1 MLIRAAVA
9 ALALCAGLAEAGEVA
24 VNTYKG
30 RAYHHLALELTPDM
44 LVADPEVVDP
54 DIGYAFSEGGLFE
67 IYLAPPV
74 PGVAA
79 PGCRAVTVRMP
90 WTDFTAPGA
99 EDKIAVKRAL
109 FERIAALRGGGPP
122 VEVVL
127 ELDPYLAE
135 EKGRYRL
142 TQCLAFFRQAFGAY
156 VPHDGPLAG
165 RE

>member
-1 MLIRAAVA
+1 MLIRAAAA
-9 ALALCAGLAEAGEVA
+9 ALALCAGLAEAGQVA

-30 RAYHHLALELTPDM
+30 RAYHHLALDLTRGM
-44 LVADPEVVDP
+44 LVEDAAVVDP

-90 WTDFTAPGA
+90 WTDFTAEGA
-99 EDKIAVKRAL
+99 EEKIATKRAL

-122 VEVVL
+122 VAVVL
-127 ELDPYLAE
+127 ELDPYLARE
-135 EKGRYRL
+135 EGRYRL
-142 TQCLAFFRQAFGAY
+142 TECLAFFRQAFGAY
-156 VPHDGPLAG
+156 VGHDGPLGAH
-165 RE
+165 E